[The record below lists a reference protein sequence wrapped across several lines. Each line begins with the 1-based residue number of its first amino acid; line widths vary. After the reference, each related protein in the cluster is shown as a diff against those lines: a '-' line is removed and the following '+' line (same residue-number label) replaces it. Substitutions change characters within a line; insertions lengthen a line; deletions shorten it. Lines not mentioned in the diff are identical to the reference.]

1 MSRRGFTMLEMT
13 LAVAILS
20 AFIAV
25 YVAWSTAALRITK
38 SLDESGGEI
47 LADRALE
54 WIVRDYRD
62 QVPRSAFEFDEE
74 QEREEAGD
82 QAGEDVAVNPE
93 ESQDAAADPSDA
105 GRQPPGEGGS
115 TGARRLAV
123 TQFGAQS
130 YGLDTDRVEVI
141 TPHWAPGE
149 EPGFYVV
156 SYYLR
161 DGSLWRQARHIEGGG
176 ARSVIVTGNSS
187 RSGDELEVLRNVLR
201 FEILPA
207 KENNPRAG
215 AIITLEMELENEKVV
230 TRQRI
235 VDTRRRQR

>member
-1 MSRRGFTMLEMT
+1 MSKRGFTMLEMT

-20 AFIAV
+20 AFVAV

-62 QVPRSAFEFDEE
+62 QVPRSAFELDEE

-82 QAGEDVAVNPE
+82 QAGEDVAENARESE
-93 ESQDAAADPSDA
+93 EAAADPGDA
-105 GRQPPGEGGS
+105 GRQAQGEGGS
-115 TGARRLAV
+115 SGARRLAV
-123 TQFGAQS
+123 TRLGAETF
-130 YGLDTDRVEVI
+130 GLDADRVEVI
-141 TPHWAPGE
+141 TPHWTPGE
-149 EPGFYVV
+149 EPGFYQV

-176 ARSVIVTGNSS
+176 ARTVIVTSNSA

-207 KENNPRAG
+207 KEDDPRAG
-215 AIITLEMELENEKVV
+215 AIITLEMELENDKVV

-235 VDTRRRQR
+235 VETRRRQR

>member
-1 MSRRGFTMLEMT
+1 MKRRGFTMLEMT

-20 AFIAV
+20 AFVAV

-62 QVPRSAFEFDEE
+62 QVPLSAFEFDRE
-74 QEREEAGD
+74 QEREEVGD
-82 QAGEDVAVNPE
+82 QAGEDEAVNAE
-93 ESQDAAADPSDA
+93 ESEGDAADPRNA
-105 GRQPPGEGGS
+105 GRQPQGDGGS
-115 TGARRLAV
+115 SGARRLAV
-123 TQFGAQS
+123 TRLGVET
-130 YGLDTDRVEVI
+130 YGLETDRVEVI

-149 EPGFYVV
+149 EPGFYEV
-156 SYYLR
+156 SYHLR
-161 DGSLWRQARHIEGGG
+161 DGSLWRRARQIEGGG
-176 ARSVIVTGNSS
+176 ARTLVVTSNSA

-207 KENNPRAG
+207 KEDNPRAG

-235 VDTRRRQR
+235 VETRRRQR